1 MSSQTVMKAVVFDG
15 PYKVSIQDR
24 PIPQLL
30 DDNDIIVKVS
40 ASALCG
46 SELHVYRGHQPSATG
61 FIMGHEF
68 TGTVVA
74 AGPTVK
80 SVQAG
85 DKVVS
90 AFTTSCGECFYCT
103 HGSSSRCVKCQ
114 LFGSKVLDGGQ
125 AEFVRVP
132 LADGTVAKAPPTIS
146 DQALVLMADIFPTG
160 YFGVKSA
167 VQMSPS
173 IDVRDATIV
182 IIGCGP
188 VGLCAIVAA
197 AHLQPKHL
205 FAIDMVDSRL
215 EQAKKL
221 GAEPFNSAK
230 DKEAMEARIK
240 EVTDGRGADMAVE
253 VVGLSP
259 ALRTAF
265 DSVRPFG
272 TISSIGVHNAE
283 VWSFC
288 KDGLS
293 HADSIQVPWTGNEAY
308 GKNIR
313 LQMGR
318 CPVRSVFPE
327 ALELLEKKQDLL
339 SFMFEN
345 IMPLSSAVE
354 GYQLFDQLKVQKVVF
369 TP

>member
-24 PIPQLL
+24 PIPQY
-30 DDNDIIVKVS
+30 DNDIIVKVS

-46 SELHVYRGHQPSATG
+46 SELHVFRGHQPSATG

-80 SVQAG
+80 SVQVG

-167 VQMSPS
+167 IEMSPS

-182 IIGCGP
+182 VIGCGP

-197 AHLQPKHL
+197 AHLQPKHI

-265 DSVRPFG
+265 DLVRPFG

-283 VWSFC
+283 V
-288 KDGLS
+288 
-293 HADSIQVPWTGNEAY
+293 PWTGNEAY
-308 GKNIR
+308 GKNVR

-327 ALELLEKKQDLL
+327 ALALLEKKQDLL